1 MKSLEKW
8 RDIGTELNLKVFM
21 IDPHNLEINRGELIG
36 VIKVS
41 LTDGY
46 YSDTKIS
53 GSLET
58 ISDNYIGGSW
68 LRITIDDEEAA
79 TLGVQN
85 LSEEQ
90 APEGGIKRTYA
101 LQSTLWMLDADLAFN
116 LYTIAKNTKAKTALA
131 AIGKTCGK
139 SMIFQGGS
147 HDSLYTAAKIFER
160 TDSYRAIMADICSKA
175 GNELSVDG
183 HGRISVTGYVAPSKK
198 EASWELDPNDPRGV
212 VLNPGYTDADATG
225 EAYNR
230 TIVVAANSKSDGKPI
245 VAHSDAPASSPIS
258 SAYRGWTRAVIHD
271 VSDMSPFNLNRA
283 NQLVNQYVADDRSQ
297 GITRT
302 CKCMYFPIKSGEVV
316 AWVEGGKKTRYLAQ
330 TIEADLMAWTV
341 SLTLKKI

>member
-1 MKSLEKW
+1 MKSLDKW
-8 RDIGTELNLKVFM
+8 RDAGHEPELKVYM
-21 IDPHNLEINRGELIG
+21 IDPHNLEVNRGQLIG
-36 VIKVS
+36 VTKCT

-58 ISDNYIGGSW
+58 IGDNYIGGSW
-68 LRITIDDEEAA
+68 LRIMIDGEEVA

-85 LSEEQ
+85 LSDEQ
-90 APEGGIKRTYA
+90 APEGGVKRTYA
-101 LQSTLWMLDADLAFN
+101 LQSVLWMLDADLAFS

-139 SMIFQGGS
+139 NVIFQGGS
-147 HDSLYTAAKIFER
+147 HDSLYTAAKVYER
-160 TDSYRAIMADICSKA
+160 TDSYRAIMADICSKS

-183 HGRISVTGYVAPSKK
+183 HGRLSVSGYVAPDKK
-198 EASWELDPNDPRGV
+198 EVSWELVPDDPRGV
-212 VLNPGYTDADATG
+212 VLSPGYTDADATG

-230 TIVVAANSKSDGKPI
+230 TIVVAANSKSDGQPI

-271 VSDMSPFNLNRA
+271 VSDMSPFNLSRA
-283 NQLVNQYVADDRSQ
+283 NQLVNQYIADDRSL

-302 CKCMYFPIKSGEVV
+302 CKCMYFPIKSGEIV
-316 AWVEGGKKTRYLAQ
+316 AWVENGKKAKYLTQ
-330 TIEADLMAWTV
+330 TIEADLAAWTV